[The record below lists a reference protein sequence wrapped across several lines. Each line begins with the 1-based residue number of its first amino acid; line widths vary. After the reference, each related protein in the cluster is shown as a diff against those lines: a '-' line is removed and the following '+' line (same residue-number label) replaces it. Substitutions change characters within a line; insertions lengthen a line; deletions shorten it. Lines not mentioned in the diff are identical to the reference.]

1 MSSRDPR
8 RFLRYLE
15 AERKASL
22 LYRALADVSDG
33 ERRAALLELADIE
46 DEHAAHWVDKL
57 TAAGVPIPQPPQA
70 LDPDDAAMVARA
82 RAAGMDGVLA
92 DLEQAEGDNAG
103 MYDDEPD
110 APDSMSAD
118 EREHAE
124 TFRRLR
130 GAPLQAGPGGRSDS
144 PGSDPT
150 SVITPDGT
158 ADFGEKWHRVD
169 ASGSVR
175 AAIFGI
181 SDGLVSNTALV
192 MGFAGTGT
200 DRGVVLFAGIA
211 GLLAGAFSMAAGEYV
226 SVASQRDLFTRELEM
241 EAAELRDKPEEER
254 RELELIYRA
263 KGMDRATAK
272 AAVDKIFADP
282 DKALDTLAR
291 EELGLNPD
299 ELGNPY
305 KVAVSSF
312 LAFAIG
318 AFVVVLPYL
327 FLTGTAAL
335 VTAIVLSVL
344 AMLIVGG
351 LVGRFSGRGILRGA
365 IRQFAVGALAAGVT
379 FIIGRVIGEM
389 TGLSSTGLG

>member
-22 LYRALADVSDG
+22 LYRALAEVSDG
-33 ERRAALLELADIE
+33 ERREALLELADIE
-46 DEHAAHWVDKL
+46 DQHAAHWVEKL
-57 TAAGVPIPQPPQA
+57 TEAGVEVPPA
-70 LDPDDAAMVARA
+70 PTGLDPEDAAMVARA

-92 DLEQAEGDNAG
+92 DLEQAEGADAG

-130 GAPLQAGPGGRSDS
+130 GDTATPAP
-144 PGSDPT
+144 
-150 SVITPDGT
+150 SVIAPDGT
-158 ADFGEKWHRVD
+158 VDFGEKWHKVD

-226 SVASQRDLFTRELEM
+226 SVASQRDLFRRELDM

-263 KGMDRATAK
+263 KGMDRETAR

-305 KVAVSSF
+305 KVAASSF

-318 AFVVVLPYL
+318 AFVVVLPYI
-327 FLTGTAAL
+327 FLAGTVAL

-351 LVGRFSGRGILRGA
+351 LVGRFSGRGIVRGA
-365 IRQFAVGALAAGVT
+365 IRQFAVGALAAAVT
-379 FIIGRVIGEM
+379 FVIGRVIGEM
-389 TGLSSTGLG
+389 TGLSSAGLG

>member
-1 MSSRDPR
+1 MNSRDPR

-22 LYRALADVSDG
+22 LYRALAEVSDG
-33 ERRAALLELADIE
+33 ERREALLELADIE
-46 DEHAAHWVDKL
+46 DQHADHWMQKL
-57 TAAGVPIPQPPQA
+57 TEAGVEIPPAPTE
-70 LDPDDAAMVARA
+70 LSPDDAAMVARA

-92 DLEQAEGDNAG
+92 DLEQAEGADAG
-103 MYDDEPD
+103 MYDDEPE
-110 APDSMSAD
+110 APDSMSED

-130 GAPLQAGPGGRSDS
+130 GGPTLAAP
-144 PGSDPT
+144 
-150 SVITPDGT
+150 SVINADGT
-158 ADFGEKWHRVD
+158 ADFGEKWHKVD

-226 SVASQRDLFTRELEM
+226 SVASQRDLFRRELDM

-263 KGMDRATAK
+263 KGMDRETART
-272 AAVDKIFADP
+272 AVDKIFADP

-305 KVAVSSF
+305 KVAASSF

-318 AFVVVLPYL
+318 AFVVVLPYI
-327 FLTGTAAL
+327 FLTGTVAL
-335 VTAIVLSVL
+335 ITAIVLSVL
-344 AMLIVGG
+344 AMLVVGG
-351 LVGRFSGRGILRGA
+351 LVGRFSGRGIFRGA
-365 IRQFAVGALAAGVT
+365 IRQFAVGALAAAVT
-379 FIIGRVIGEM
+379 FVIGRVIGDL
-389 TGLSSTGLG
+389 TGLSSAGLG